1 MVSTMENRQHAL
13 TGNILLLAFV
23 ALLGSYFWMSYSG
36 HQAASRI
43 QEKQLTAHDD
53 LFAIDERH
61 DGNSAAVGKFGLILL
76 TRDGGKTW
84 KAQPSGTVRALSAIS
99 FADHE
104 HGYVVGSGGIVL
116 ASSDG
121 GASWKAQTSGTKDQ
135 LLGVHALNSK
145 QVYAVGAF
153 GTLLSTS
160 DGGVTWRRQELSWEK
175 LIPNILKESGLL
187 EPNLSAIQFVNEK
200 LGWIVGEFGLVL
212 QTRDGGE
219 TWSAQNYGENLP
231 QLFAVFFRDEQTG
244 WAVGQLGTLMRTVD
258 GGKHWARVAVET
270 DRNLNGISMDGD
282 RGMIVGDGVVLAS
295 DDGGLNW
302 RKLASAPEDR
312 WLTGVAMKRREAI
325 AVGQAGTIR
334 VLNLG
339 DNVSKK
345 ETEAR

>member
-23 ALLGSYFWMSYSG
+23 FLLAWYFWMSYSG
-36 HQAASRI
+36 HQAAPRI
-43 QEKQLTAHDD
+43 QEKELTAHDD
-53 LFAIDERH
+53 LFAIDGRD
-61 DGNSAAVGKFGLILL
+61 DGTKAAVGKFGLILL

-84 KAQPSGTVRALSAIS
+84 KAQPSGTVRSLSSIS

-121 GASWKAQTSGTKDQ
+121 GASWKPQTSGTKDQ

-153 GTLLSTS
+153 GTLLATS

-187 EPNLSAIQFVNEK
+187 EPNLNAIQFVNEK

-212 QTRDGGE
+212 QTRDGGD

-231 QLFAVFFRDEQTG
+231 QLFSVFFRDEQTG
-244 WAVGQLGTLMRTVD
+244 WAVGQLGALMKTAD
-258 GGKHWARVAVET
+258 GGKHWNRVAVET
-270 DRNLNGISMDGD
+270 NKNLNGVSIDGD
-282 RGMIVGDGVVLAS
+282 RGVIVGDGVVLAS

-302 RKLASAPEDR
+302 RKLASVPEDR
-312 WLTGVAMKRREAI
+312 WLTGVAMKSREAV

-334 VLNLG
+334 VFDLG
-339 DNVSKK
+339 ENFSKK
-345 ETEAR
+345 QAEAR